1 MPKAALSI
9 QEGWW
14 PLSAFNQSQI
24 PVHRLCNVNRY
35 FVRLLCLTLISVHYA
50 SSLVLSE
57 MTGFHLA
64 HARQFKFIDIN
75 VFNTRHR
82 WGKSPILLPHSQQR
96 NFKSPKVCLR
106 MNEVSENYEPLPN
119 QPIKG
124 PDPEKE
130 FELNRGLAVD
140 TLLQDYPYLFVKS
153 PDFSIFRKD
162 VMLQDAQGFSVSG
175 LQAYQLFF
183 RIVRQLANTLFSTAQ
198 VSVIL
203 GDKYA
208 TDKSRIRLRWKV
220 ELNGRNQSAESERK
234 NLLRKMGF
242 EDGSSSDTSSA
253 DATFVEGISIYK
265 LDAKGMIISHVIQ
278 VVEPTMMAPLSIFRS
293 LLPLSNH
300 PSLIPDIGLGHVQ
313 HAHPL

>member
-1 MPKAALSI
+1 MPEVSML
-9 QEGWW
+9 E
-14 PLSAFNQSQI
+14 QSSTQSPKSKYRSGI
-24 PVHRLCNVNRY
+24 INTY
-35 FVRLLCLTLISVHYA
+35 FVQMICLSLISVQHA

-57 MTGFHLA
+57 VKGIHLLRRFE
-64 HARQFKFIDIN
+64 HIDADIC
-75 VFNTRHR
+75 NTRHQR
-82 WGKSPILLPHSQQR
+82 AGPIFLPNAHPR
-96 NFKSPKVCLR
+96 KFKSPKVCLR
-106 MNEVSENYEPLPN
+106 MSEGSDNYEPLPN
-119 QPIKG
+119 QPLKG
-124 PDPEKE
+124 SNPEKE

-140 TLLQDYPYLFVKS
+140 TLLQDYPYLFVKP

-162 VMLQDAQGFSVSG
+162 VVLQDAQGFSVSG

-183 RIVRQLANTLFSTAQ
+183 RIVRQVANTLFSTAQ

-220 ELNGRNQSAESERK
+220 ELNDRIQYAESERK

-242 EDGSSSDTSSA
+242 EDGSTADTSSA

-265 LDAKGMIISHVIQ
+265 LDARGMIISHIIQ
-278 VVEPTMMAPLSIFRS
+278 VVEPTMLSPLSAFRS

-300 PSLIPDIGLGHVQ
+300 PSLIPDIGLGHAQ
-313 HAHPL
+313 HEHPVVTTLRL